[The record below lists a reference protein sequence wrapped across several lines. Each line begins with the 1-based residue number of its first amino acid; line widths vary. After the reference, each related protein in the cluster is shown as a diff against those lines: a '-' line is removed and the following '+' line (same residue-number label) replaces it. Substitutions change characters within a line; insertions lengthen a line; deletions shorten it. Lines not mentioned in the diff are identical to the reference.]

1 MNCSHL
7 LSSQGS
13 IKKGRGKIQSAVANI
28 VTVLF
33 QLALSDA
40 IHSIGEN
47 VDEGA
52 SNSRNEDHV
61 LLPVIEINQFLEV
74 GHEMADIA
82 ESVDLVGG
90 LGERDVGD
98 VELSDLSRVV
108 NVNVLEDGETRL
120 NWLNETTAAVSVVLR
135 DEAVNGTDEEALP
148 VGSSVKD
155 LLLDGLWVEFIK
167 KGANWVS
174 DIFFWL
180 LSESLSSSTVGLE
193 KRLSLGTV
201 QGVLLIESV
210 DVDTFLYLQKQT
222 S

>member
-33 QLALSDA
+33 QLALSNA
-40 IHSIGEN
+40 LHSIWED

-90 LGERDVGD
+90 LGERDVGN

-108 NVNVLEDGETRL
+108 NVNVLEDGEARL
-120 NWLNETTAAVSVVLR
+120 N
-135 DEAVNGTDEEALP
+135 
-148 VGSSVKD
+148 
-155 LLLDGLWVEFIK
+155 
-167 KGANWVS
+167 
-174 DIFFWL
+174 
-180 LSESLSSSTVGLE
+180 
-193 KRLSLGTV
+193 
-201 QGVLLIESV
+201 
-210 DVDTFLYLQKQT
+210 
-222 S
+222 

>member
-1 MNCSHL
+1 M
-7 LSSQGS
+7 
-13 IKKGRGKIQSAVANI
+13 
-28 VTVLF
+28 
-33 QLALSDA
+33 
-40 IHSIGEN
+40 
-47 VDEGA
+47 
-52 SNSRNEDHV
+52 
-61 LLPVIEINQFLEV
+61 
-74 GHEMADIA
+74 
-82 ESVDLVGG
+82 
-90 LGERDVGD
+90 
-98 VELSDLSRVV
+98 
-108 NVNVLEDGETRL
+108 
-120 NWLNETTAAVSVVLR
+120 NETTAAVSVVLR

-174 DIFFWL
+174 DIFCWFF

>member
-13 IKKGRGKIQSAVANI
+13 IKKGGAKIQSAVANI

-33 QLALSDA
+33 QLALSNA
-40 IHSIGEN
+40 FHSIGEN

-61 LLPVIEINQFLEV
+61 LLPVIEIDQFLEV

-108 NVNVLEDGETRL
+108 NVNVLEDSETRL
-120 NWLNETTAAVSVVLR
+120 N
-135 DEAVNGTDEEALP
+135 
-148 VGSSVKD
+148 
-155 LLLDGLWVEFIK
+155 
-167 KGANWVS
+167 
-174 DIFFWL
+174 
-180 LSESLSSSTVGLE
+180 
-193 KRLSLGTV
+193 
-201 QGVLLIESV
+201 
-210 DVDTFLYLQKQT
+210 
-222 S
+222 

>member
-1 MNCSHL
+1 M
-7 LSSQGS
+7 
-13 IKKGRGKIQSAVANI
+13 
-28 VTVLF
+28 
-33 QLALSDA
+33 
-40 IHSIGEN
+40 
-47 VDEGA
+47 
-52 SNSRNEDHV
+52 
-61 LLPVIEINQFLEV
+61 
-74 GHEMADIA
+74 
-82 ESVDLVGG
+82 
-90 LGERDVGD
+90 
-98 VELSDLSRVV
+98 
-108 NVNVLEDGETRL
+108 
-120 NWLNETTAAVSVVLR
+120 NETTAAVSVVLR

>member
-1 MNCSHL
+1 M
-7 LSSQGS
+7 
-13 IKKGRGKIQSAVANI
+13 
-28 VTVLF
+28 
-33 QLALSDA
+33 
-40 IHSIGEN
+40 
-47 VDEGA
+47 
-52 SNSRNEDHV
+52 
-61 LLPVIEINQFLEV
+61 
-74 GHEMADIA
+74 
-82 ESVDLVGG
+82 
-90 LGERDVGD
+90 
-98 VELSDLSRVV
+98 
-108 NVNVLEDGETRL
+108 
-120 NWLNETTAAVSVVLR
+120 NETTAAVSVVLR

-167 KGANWVS
+167 KGASWVS
-174 DIFFWL
+174 DIF